1 MDNRNTT
8 LISASKQNARD
19 SIKLVSIVP
28 PLLDWYAVNARI
40 LPWRSHPTPYFVWV
54 SEIMLQQTRVEA
66 VLPYFERFINELPD
80 IPALAA
86 AQEQQLLKLWEGLGY
101 YSRVRN
107 LHKAACIVMEEYGG
121 ALPQEPKELEK
132 LPGIGA
138 YTAGAIASIA
148 YGKPAPAVD
157 GNVLRVIARVTASEE
172 NVSETAVKR
181 SFEQKLREIYPVGR
195 AGDFTQA
202 LMELGALV
210 CLPNGVPKC
219 ADCPLNALCA
229 AHLAGAEE
237 KYPVKAEKKQR
248 KIEQR
253 TVFLILC
260 GDRAAIRQR
269 GANGLLAGLWE
280 FPSVDGALS
289 PQQAAEV
296 LKTWGF
302 AAPAL
307 TPLPPAKH
315 IFSHIE
321 WHMTGYLARV
331 EEKPPQSGL
340 LWANQSDFAEAY
352 PLPAAFKSFLKKY
365 NQIEKK

>member
-1 MDNRNTT
+1 MSGIVRPLLEWYT
-8 LISASKQNARD
+8 ANAR
-19 SIKLVSIVP
+19 V
-28 PLLDWYAVNARI
+28 
-40 LPWRSHPTPYFVWV
+40 LPWRSRPVPYFVWV

-80 IPALAA
+80 VPALAA

-121 ALPQEPKELEK
+121 VLPQEPEKLQK

-148 YGKPAPAVD
+148 YGKPSPAVD
-157 GNVLRVIARVTASEE
+157 GNVLRVIARVTASRE

-181 SFEQKLREIYPVGR
+181 SFEQKLREIYPAGR

-210 CLPNGVPKC
+210 CLPNGAPKC
-219 ADCPLNALCA
+219 AECPLNTLCA
-229 AHLAGAEE
+229 AHLAGTEE
-237 KYPVKAEKKQR
+237 KYPVKIAKKQR
-248 KIEQR
+248 IIEKR

-260 GDRAAIRQR
+260 GGRAAIRQR
-269 GANGLLAGLWE
+269 GANGLLARLWE
-280 FPSVDGALS
+280 FPSADGALS
-289 PQQAAEV
+289 PQEAAEL
-296 LKTWGF
+296 LKSWGI
-302 AAPAL
+302 APL
-307 TPLPPAKH
+307 TLAPLPPAKH

-321 WHMTGYLARV
+321 WHMTGYLALV
-331 EEKPPQSGL
+331 EEEPPQSGFV
-340 LWANQSDFAEAY
+340 WANRDDFIEAY

-365 NQIEKK
+365 NDVVK

>member
-1 MDNRNTT
+1 MEC
-8 LISASKQNARD
+8 
-19 SIKLVSIVP
+19 KLSGIVR
-28 PLLDWYAVNARI
+28 PLLEWYTANARI
-40 LPWRSHPTPYFVWV
+40 LPWRSRPVPYFVWV

-66 VLPYFERFINELPD
+66 VLPYFERFTAELPD

-107 LHKAACIVMEEYGG
+107 LHKAACIVMEKYGG
-121 ALPQEPKELEK
+121 VLPQEPEELQK

-157 GNVLRVIARVTASEE
+157 GNVLRVIARVTTSRE

-181 SFEQKLREIYPVGR
+181 AFGQSLREIYPAGR

-210 CLPNGVPKC
+210 CLPNGAPKC

-229 AHLAGAEE
+229 AHRAGTEE
-237 KYPVKAEKKQR
+237 DYPVKAEKKQR
-248 KIEQR
+248 KIEKR

-260 GDRAAIRQR
+260 GGRAAIRQR
-269 GANGLLAGLWE
+269 SANGLLAGLWE
-280 FPSVDGALS
+280 FPSADGALS
-289 PQQAAEV
+289 PREAEKL

-302 AAPAL
+302 ATL
-307 TPLPPAKH
+307 SVESLPKAKH

-321 WHMTGYLARV
+321 WHMTGYLVRV
-331 EEKPPQSGL
+331 ETEPPQSGL
-340 LWANQSDFAEAY
+340 AWASQSDFAETY

-365 NQIEKK
+365 DELTL